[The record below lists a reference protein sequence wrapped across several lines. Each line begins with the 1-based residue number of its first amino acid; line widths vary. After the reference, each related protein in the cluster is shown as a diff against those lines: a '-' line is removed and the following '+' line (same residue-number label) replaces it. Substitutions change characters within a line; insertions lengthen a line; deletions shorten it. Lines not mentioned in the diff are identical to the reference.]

1 MGEAFG
7 PAGFRLAPAANLVI
21 EPAHHSAC
29 CVSGDPGKFQGDR
42 AMSKSA
48 KNSRATSRPPVD
60 ALQYEKLALSA
71 FGLVERQLSQLDKLV
86 TLAASIF
93 RSPAV
98 TREERH
104 RQRKLLE
111 VLIDTGEDYQR
122 EVEIDR
128 ELYQVIA
135 LDAKGVPQSCIT
147 ARHAANLLAKASQT
161 APESCK
167 RTRKIKATHNKQ
179 TCFRTITR
187 PGATAH

>member
-1 MGEAFG
+1 
-7 PAGFRLAPAANLVI
+7 
-21 EPAHHSAC
+21 
-29 CVSGDPGKFQGDR
+29 
-42 AMSKSA
+42 MSKSV
-48 KNSRATSRPPVD
+48 KSSRTPSRPPVE

-71 FGLVERQLSQLDKLV
+71 FGLVDRHLSQLDKLV

-98 TREERH
+98 TREERQ

-135 LDAKGVPQSCIT
+135 LDAKGVPQGCIT
-147 ARHAANLLAKASQT
+147 ARHAANLLSKARRT
-161 APESCK
+161 APES
-167 RTRKIKATHNKQ
+167 RKGIRAIGAMRSRQGRFK
-179 TCFRTITR
+179 TITR
-187 PGATAH
+187 PIATAH

>member
-1 MGEAFG
+1 
-7 PAGFRLAPAANLVI
+7 
-21 EPAHHSAC
+21 
-29 CVSGDPGKFQGDR
+29 
-42 AMSKSA
+42 MSKSV
-48 KNSRATSRPPVD
+48 KNSRTTSRPPVD

-98 TREERH
+98 TREERQ

-111 VLIDTGEDYQR
+111 VLIDTGEEYRQ

-147 ARHAANLLAKASQT
+147 ARHAANLLSKATRT
-161 APESCK
+161 APERRK
-167 RTRKIKATHNKQ
+167 GTRAMGALRNKPGR
-179 TCFRTITR
+179 FKTITR
-187 PGATAH
+187 PIATAH